1 MATLDVRALREAYAL
16 WAPSYPSAA
25 HNALMRTE
33 QRVVGAAIART
44 QPARALDLGT
54 GSGRYL
60 TELAAAGATLIVG
73 LDFAPEMLARAPRC
87 GHRVCGDARELPFAA
102 KSFDLVNASLM
113 AGDVDDLS
121 AWTRELASVLDSGG
135 HLIYSD
141 FHPSWQQNGWR
152 RTFQAPDGR
161 GIDLPYVPHT
171 IGDHTHALRSAGL
184 ALVSCVELPLED
196 NEDADT
202 AAFRRRW
209 GNPPVLVVVHARK
222 PER

>member
-1 MATLDVRALREAYAL
+1 MTALDVRDLRQTYGL

-44 QPARALDLGT
+44 QPRRALDLGT

-60 TELAAAGATLIVG
+60 TELSAAAATLIVG

-87 GHRVCGDARELPFAA
+87 GHRICGDARELPFGAE
-102 KSFDLVNASLM
+102 SFDLVNASLM
-113 AGDVDDLS
+113 AGDVDDLC
-121 AWTRELASVLDSGG
+121 AWIRELASVLVAGG

-161 GIDLPYVPHT
+161 RIDLPYVPHT
-171 IGDHTHALRSAGL
+171 IGDHIGAVRAAGL
-184 ALVSCVELPLED
+184 TLISCVELPLED
-196 NEDADT
+196 DKNADT

-222 PER
+222 AEP